1 MQNQLHDLIILAGG
15 KGTRIAEYQFNN
27 PKPLIKIGKSSVL
40 EKVLYQFCKYQ
51 FRKIFIITGFRASK
65 IINKFHKK
73 YINFNEIICLKEKK
87 PMGTAGFINSN
98 LKKFTNSFYIV
109 NADSFCDFDFHD
121 FNKIKLNKKKGK
133 IILVKNTTY
142 RENNKLSNLSLN
154 NQKIVVNSKD
164 RKLMNAGIYFLTKKC
179 FAKTKGK
186 EILSL
191 ETEIILPLID
201 KKQILGYKSDNV
213 FIDIGTPKN
222 FKKSNIFFKKNFY
235 KPAIF
240 LDRDGT
246 INEDIGYLHEFKKF
260 KLKKHIIK
268 LLKYFTKKK
277 FYIFIITNQ
286 AGIAKKK
293 FSLEQFFKFQI
304 KFKNFFSKHKI
315 YFDEVMYCPYHK
327 NAKLKKYKKNSLFR
341 KPGNLMVESILK
353 RWNVNVKKSFFIGD
367 TKKDLLCATKSNI
380 KFFYYSE
387 DLHKVIKYYT

>member
-15 KGTRIAEYQFNN
+15 KGTRIAKYQINN
-27 PKPLIKIGKSSVL
+27 PKPLIKIGKTSVL

-87 PMGTAGFINSN
+87 PMGTAGFINNN
-98 LKKFTNSFYIV
+98 LKKFTNSFYVV

-142 RENNKLSNLSLN
+142 KENNKLSNLSLN

-164 RKLMNAGIYFLTKKC
+164 QKLMNAGIYFLTKKC

-277 FYIFIITNQ
+277 FYIFITIHYQ
-286 AGIAKKK
+286 
-293 FSLEQFFKFQI
+293 
-304 KFKNFFSKHKI
+304 
-315 YFDEVMYCPYHK
+315 
-327 NAKLKKYKKNSLFR
+327 
-341 KPGNLMVESILK
+341 
-353 RWNVNVKKSFFIGD
+353 
-367 TKKDLLCATKSNI
+367 
-380 KFFYYSE
+380 
-387 DLHKVIKYYT
+387 